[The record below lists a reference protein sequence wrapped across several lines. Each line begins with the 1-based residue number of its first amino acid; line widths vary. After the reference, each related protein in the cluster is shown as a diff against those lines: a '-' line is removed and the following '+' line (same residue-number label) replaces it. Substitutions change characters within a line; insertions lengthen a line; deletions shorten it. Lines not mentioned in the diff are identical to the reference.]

1 MYARRMQVL
10 RYALPAVLAAGVL
23 LIGIPAAARNAKHR
37 DHAAVALNVLPPGE
51 AGLEGGKHATDQARL
66 YDRLTPLGGK
76 VKRADLARTFKRE
89 TLGLEG
95 GKAERIERPGHGV
108 RIARDRWGVPHVSA
122 KRAVD
127 VAYGAGW
134 ATAEDRGLYLQLF
147 RGPGRLSALDAPG
160 VDAFALALS
169 GKSFTPS
176 AQTEAFLARQRSL
189 LLKTGKKGRLL
200 VKLIKAYAAGIN
212 AYFKKSG
219 QDIPPWTIND
229 TVASAA
235 LIASVFGRGGGDET
249 RRAMFL
255 DALQKKLGAT
265 KGLHVFN
272 DLRSLQDPSSPVS
285 LSRKFEFG
293 GKAGAPGPGNAVVDD
308 GSFQPFG
315 GHVVHPLRLSMSN
328 ALLVRAK
335 RSKSGHPIMVA
346 GPQVAYYFPEIFLEL
361 DLHGGGI
368 DARGVSFPGTF
379 FVVIGRAKD
388 YAWSAMSSRSD
399 VIDQYVETLCGDD
412 LHYAF
417 DGQCRAMTTFH
428 AGSISGDPLVFHET
442 VHGPVIG
449 YATVGGQRVAISY
462 KRSSR
467 GRELMSA
474 RSFLD
479 VDMNRVTSPKTFFR
493 AMNQL
498 EFSFNWV
505 YADSRN
511 IALFSA
517 GRVPIRAPRVDL
529 GLPTVGTGQYEW
541 RGFVSRNKH
550 PHGTNPRSGV
560 IAAWNN
566 RPARGWGAADD
577 NWSFGP
583 IQRVQLLQQ
592 TIAKRKKNTPASV
605 VAAMNEAATQ
615 DLRVMDVWPAIRS
628 VLANGTGPSPR
639 EEQMA
644 DLLDAWRGKGGHR
657 LDLNGD
663 GKIDDPGAAIMDV
676 AWPKLADAVVS
687 PKLGPLTNRLAQLMT
702 RDDHPGSHG
711 SAFDDGW
718 YGYAHSL
725 LYCGNGNAA
734 HCRASLWDAL
744 KEAGDELAAQ
754 QGPTP
759 SQWRADANA
768 ERIRFSPG
776 ILPNTM
782 RWTNRPTFQQV
793 ISFRS
798 HRPR

>member
-1 MYARRMQVL
+1 MQVR
-10 RYALPAVLAAGVL
+10 RYGLPAVLAVGTL
-23 LIGIPAAARNAKHR
+23 LIGIAAAAPSAKRHR

-66 YDRLTPLGGK
+66 YDRLTPLAGT
-76 VKRADLARTFKRE
+76 VKRAHLARTFKRE
-89 TLGLEG
+89 TLGLGG
-95 GKAERIERPGHGV
+95 GKAERIERPGRGV

-147 RGPGRLSALDAPG
+147 RGPGRIAALDAPG

-176 AQTEAFLARQRSL
+176 AQTEAFLAKQRSL
-189 LLKTGKKGRLL
+189 VLKTGKKGRLL
-200 VKLIKAYAAGIN
+200 VKLIRAYSAGIN
-212 AYFKKSG
+212 DYFKATG
-219 QDIPPWTIND
+219 QDIPPWTFDD

-235 LIASVFGRGGGDET
+235 LIASVFGRGGGDEV

-255 DALQKKLGAT
+255 DALQRRLGAT
-265 KGLHVFN
+265 KGLQVFN
-272 DLRSLQDPSSPVS
+272 DLRRLQDPSSPVS
-285 LSRKFEFG
+285 LPRKFDFG
-293 GKAGAPGPGNAVVDD
+293 GSAGAPGPGNAVVDD
-308 GSFQPFG
+308 GSFEPFG
-315 GHVVHPLRLSMSN
+315 GHVVQPLRPTMSN
-328 ALLVRAK
+328 ALLVGRK

-346 GPQVAYYFPEIFLEL
+346 GPQVGYYFPEIFLEL
-361 DLHGGGI
+361 DLHGGGL

-412 LHYAF
+412 HHYMYK
-417 DGQCRAMTTFH
+417 GQCLQMKKFF
-428 AGSISGDPLVFHET
+428 AGSISGDPLTYYET

-449 YATVGGQRVAISY
+449 YATVEGRRVAISY
-462 KRSSR
+462 DRSSR
-467 GRELMSA
+467 GREILSA
-474 RSFLD
+474 RTF
-479 VDMNRVTSPKTFFR
+479 VDLNTNRVTSPKTFFR

-505 YADSRN
+505 YADSKN
-511 IALFSA
+511 IAMFSS
-517 GRVPIRAPRVDL
+517 GRVPVRAPGVDL

-541 RGFVSRNKH
+541 RGFISRNKH
-550 PHGTNPRSGV
+550 PHGVNPKSGV

-592 TIAKRKKNTPASV
+592 ALAQKRKHTPASV
-605 VAAMNEAATQ
+605 VGVMNAAATQ
-615 DLRVMDVWPAIRS
+615 DLRVVDVWPT
-628 VLANGTGPSPR
+628 LAGALAAGTPPSSR
-639 EEQMA
+639 EKRMV
-644 DLLDAWRGKGGHR
+644 DLLNAWRSAGGHR
-657 LDLNGD
+657 LDLNND
-663 GKIDDPGAAIMDV
+663 GKIDDPGAAIMDA
-676 AWPKLADAVVS
+676 AWPKLANAMVS
-687 PKLGPLTNRLAQLMT
+687 PELGPLTDRLAQLMT
-702 RDDHPGSHG
+702 RDDHPGPHG

-725 LYCGNGNAA
+725 LYCGGGNAA
-734 HCRASLWDAL
+734 QCRASLWEAL
-744 KEAGDELAAQ
+744 KEAGDELAAK
-754 QGPTP
+754 QGPNP
-759 SQWRADANA
+759 AQWHADANG

-798 HRPR
+798 HRPRR